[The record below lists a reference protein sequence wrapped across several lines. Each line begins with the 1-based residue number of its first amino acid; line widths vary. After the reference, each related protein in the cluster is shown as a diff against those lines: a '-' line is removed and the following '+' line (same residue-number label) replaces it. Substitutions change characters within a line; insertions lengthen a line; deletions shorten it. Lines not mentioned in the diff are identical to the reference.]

1 MLLALGLRGSECAL
15 VVVEQSICAAL
26 AGGVGGLAI
35 LAVLERL
42 LPLIVPEV
50 EFSLEAS
57 LAVMALAGAALTG
70 VLGALASARE
80 VARVPPM
87 EVFRR

>member
-1 MLLALGLRGSECAL
+1 
-15 VVVEQSICAAL
+15 
-26 AGGVGGLAI
+26 VGGLAI

-42 LPLIVPEV
+42 LPRIVPEV

-80 VARVPPM
+80 AGRVPPM